1 MLAFFAFVQTGQRS
15 RRGSQTSH
23 EQRCLQGR
31 NNMHELRELQPLHT
45 VIIINF
51 LCFSSSHTSST
62 PLFSSVSSCTTSCNN
77 SSSFSIFTSQQDSA
91 SSASL
96 LKKPKGVLS
105 LTCSNALFND
115 TTMASLSCA
124 ALCHAWFSVS
134 NLLKKSSSSI
144 VLLAACAISSSFCL
158 SKNNVFDSI
167 LFSTTA
173 NCCFLCSCNTNLNL
187 SFCFHKKKKK
197 ANQWDIIKCTKI
209 YTNYEELH

>member
-1 MLAFFAFVQTGQRS
+1 
-15 RRGSQTSH
+15 
-23 EQRCLQGR
+23 
-31 NNMHELRELQPLHT
+31 MHELRELQPLHT

-187 SFCFHKKKKK
+187 SFCFHKKKKSK
-197 ANQWDIIKCTKI
+197 SMGYYKMYKNLYQLWSHWSKYPI
-209 YTNYEELH
+209 YNNVRRVLKFSITWGYAFSNL